1 MSEDTP
7 VVLTDYLTK
16 HYESLKSR
24 LSRMLGSRDLAGD
37 ALQDT
42 WLRVNSRKPD
52 EGVIYS
58 PAGYLLRMAINI
70 ALDIQRRQSKS
81 LSIDEVGELMEMADT
96 APGPEQV
103 AEARSSME
111 SLLRSIDRLP
121 QRQRRVVL
129 LVHWE
134 HIEQKEVAKRLGVS
148 LRTVESDLKKAH
160 DCLIARK
167 NT

>member
-24 LSRMLGSRDLAGD
+24 VARMLGNRDLAGD

-42 WLRVNSRKPD
+42 WLSVNSKKPD
-52 EGVIYS
+52 EGLIYS
-58 PAGYLLRMAINI
+58 PSGYLLRMAVNI
-70 ALDIQRRQSKS
+70 ALDIQRRQGKS
-81 LSIDEVGELMEMADT
+81 LPIDEISELMEMADA

-121 QRQRRVVL
+121 KRQRQVVL

-134 HIEQKEVAKRLGVS
+134 SLEQKDVARRLGVS

-160 DCLIARK
+160 DYLIARRSK
-167 NT
+167 